1 MPEGFAVTDSLFRA
15 LVGAPWPDGF
25 LEALALKLTALG
37 GAPSHANGKWASNG
51 LWCARKPG
59 EGECHDLKQDRNLR
73 MESCG
78 WKPRAEKGG
87 RQPQPSLAWYEGN
100 LGCEA

>member
-1 MPEGFAVTDSLFRA
+1 MKMAFDSLMVRQ
-15 LVGAPWPDGF
+15 
-25 LEALALKLTALG
+25 EA
-37 GAPSHANGKWASNG
+37 W
-51 LWCARKPG
+51 R
-59 EGECHDLKQDRNLR
+59 R
-73 MESCG
+73 